1 MPNKHPS
8 LPYLKVRGFTLV
20 ELIVAVAIIGIL
32 AAIAMPNFSESI
44 KRYRVNAIRDDIT
57 ASLQLARATAMSQ
70 GVPVFLVKNPACTG
84 VTFSGTNDWSCGWRI
99 VADTNRNGNVNAT
112 VNAGTSPVPANRDT
126 LLQTTLVPAGFTLIH
141 NGIGADSATINQ
153 WGQLAGAGHNF
164 LITSAPYG
172 TNDPTSITCITSGG
186 RVQHIKDTLT
196 CP

>member
-1 MPNKHPS
+1 MFWSTFAQSQKREQR
-8 LPYLKVRGFTLV
+8 LQGFTLIEALV
-20 ELIVAVAIIGIL
+20 VVAIIAIL

-44 KRYRVNAIRDDIT
+44 KRYRVNAIRDDIS
-57 ASLQLARATAMSQ
+57 ASLQLARNTAMSQ
-70 GVPVFLVKNPACTG
+70 GVSVFLARNPVCNG

-99 VADTNRNGNVNAT
+99 VADTNRNGNVNEA
-112 VNAGTSPVPANRDT
+112 DQ

-141 NGIGADSATINQ
+141 NGTGADSATITTGADSATITK
-153 WGQLAGAGHNF
+153 WGQLAGTGHNF

-186 RVQHIKDTLT
+186 RVRHIKDTLT

>member
-1 MPNKHPS
+1 MYWPTI
-8 LPYLKVRGFTLV
+8 VRFSKRKLHIQGFTLIEALV
-20 ELIVAVAIIGIL
+20 VVAIIAIL

-57 ASLQLARATAMSQ
+57 ASLQLARITAMSR
-70 GVPVFLVKNPACTG
+70 GTSVFLARNAACAG
-84 VTFSGTNDWSCGWRI
+84 VTFSGTNDWSCGWR
-99 VADTNRNGNVNAT
+99 VVVDTNGNGNVNA
-112 VNAGTSPVPANRDT
+112 ADE

-141 NGIGADSATINQ
+141 NGTGADSAILNQ
-153 WGQLAGAGHNF
+153 WGQLAGTGHNF

-186 RVQHIKDTLT
+186 RVRHIKDTLT